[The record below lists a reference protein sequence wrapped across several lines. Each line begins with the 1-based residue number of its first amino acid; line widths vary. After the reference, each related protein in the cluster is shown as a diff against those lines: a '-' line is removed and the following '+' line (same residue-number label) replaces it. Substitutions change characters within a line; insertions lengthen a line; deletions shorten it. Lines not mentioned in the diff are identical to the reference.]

1 MYYYETLDYP
11 ELLSVGDP
19 LSKFG
24 GSLNKF
30 TQLAFNGETDELR
43 RLSKELLGGN
53 LIKTPDEASEAVIK
67 ANKLADES
75 PIFVD
80 PSLRFRKIRIS
91 ASLLLK
97 RKSFLTQ
104 KLSLGKITERLIKKQ
119 YVTSLMANALILRSM
134 VEMATIFT
142 WQR

>member
-1 MYYYETLDYP
+1 MDGDAF
-11 ELLSVGDP
+11 SV
-19 LSKFG
+19 
-24 GSLNKF
+24 
-30 TQLAFNGETDELR
+30 LA
-43 RLSKELLGGN
+43 
-53 LIKTPDEASEAVIK
+53 K

-104 KLSLGKITERLIKKQ
+104 KLSLGKITERLIKKKQ
-119 YVTSLMANALILRSM
+119 YVTSLMANDVDIAFNGRNGDNFHL
-134 VEMATIFT
+134 ATIEY
-142 WQR
+142 QRNLTEPGMGR